1 MYYDTIETG
10 KRIQKLRKEKR
21 LTQEQLAE
29 KINIGERHL
38 QKLESGERGGS
49 VDTLVEIALFFHV
62 SLDFLIL
69 GKPQNDELQSKLR
82 EMAACLENMANTL

>member
-1 MYYDTIETG
+1 MYYDTAETG
-10 KRIQKLRKEKR
+10 KRIQQLRKEKG

-29 KINIGERHL
+29 KINISERHL

-49 VDTLVEIALFFHV
+49 VDTLVDVALFFHV

-69 GKPQNDELQSKLR
+69 GKPQDTDAQAQLR
-82 EMAACLENMANTL
+82 EMAACLENIADTL

>member
-10 KRIQKLRKEKR
+10 KRIQRLRKEKR

-49 VDTLVEIALFFHV
+49 VDTLVEIARFFHV

-69 GKPQNDELQSKLR
+69 GKPQSADVQARLR

>member
-1 MYYDTIETG
+1 MYYDTVETG
-10 KRIQKLRKEKR
+10 KRIQKLRKEKG

-49 VDTLVEIALFFHV
+49 VDTLVEIALFIHV
-62 SLDFLIL
+62 RLDFLIL
-69 GKPQNDELQSKLR
+69 GKQKSGEMQSRLR
-82 EMAACLENMANTL
+82 EMAACLEDMANTL

>member
-1 MYYDTIETG
+1 MYYDTVETG
-10 KRIQKLRKEKR
+10 KRIQQLRKEKG

-29 KINIGERHL
+29 KINTGVRHL

-49 VDTLVEIALFFHV
+49 VDTLVEIAIFFHV

-69 GKPQNDELQSKLR
+69 GKPQSADVQARLH
-82 EMAACLENMANTL
+82 EMAACLENMADSL

>member
-1 MYYDTIETG
+1 MYYDTVETG
-10 KRIQKLRKEKR
+10 KRIQKLRKEKG

-38 QKLESGERGGS
+38 QKLESGERGGF

-69 GKPQNDELQSKLR
+69 GKPQSGEMRSQLR
-82 EMAACLENMANTL
+82 EMAACLEDMANTL

>member
-1 MYYDTIETG
+1 MNYSTIETG
-10 KRIQKLRKEKR
+10 KRIQFLRKNKE

-29 KINIGERHL
+29 KLNISVRHL

-49 VDTLVEIALFFHV
+49 VDILVEIAGAFQV

-69 GKPQNDELQSKLR
+69 GKP
-82 EMAACLENMANTL
+82 EMYNMFNATLEQRRFL

>member
-1 MYYDTIETG
+1 MYYDMIETG
-10 KRIQKLRKEKR
+10 KRIQQLRKEKK

-49 VDTLVEIALFFHV
+49 VDTLVEIARFFHV

-69 GKPQNDELQSKLR
+69 GKPQNAEMQSKLR
-82 EMAACLENMANTL
+82 EMADCLENMANAL

>member
-1 MYYDTIETG
+1 MYYDTMETG
-10 KRIQKLRKEKR
+10 KIIQKLRKAKR

-69 GKPQNDELQSKLR
+69 GKPQSGEIQSRLR
-82 EMAACLENMANTL
+82 KMAAS

>member
-10 KRIQKLRKEKR
+10 KRIQKLRKEKK

-49 VDTLVEIALFFHV
+49 VDTLVEIARFFHV

-69 GKPQNDELQSKLR
+69 GKPQNIEMQSKLR
-82 EMAACLENMANTL
+82 EMATCLENMANTL

>member
-1 MYYDTIETG
+1 MYYDTMETG
-10 KRIQKLRKEKR
+10 KRIQQLRKANG
-21 LTQEQLAE
+21 LTQEQLSE

-49 VDTLVEIALFFHV
+49 IDTLVEVALFFHV

-69 GKPQNDELQSKLR
+69 GKPQSADVQARLR
-82 EMAACLENMANTL
+82 EMAACLENMADTL

>member
-1 MYYDTIETG
+1 MYYDTMETG
-10 KRIQKLRKEKR
+10 KRIQKLRKAKR

-69 GKPQNDELQSKLR
+69 GKPQSGEIQSRLR
-82 EMAACLENMANTL
+82 KMAACLEDMANTL

>member
-10 KRIQKLRKEKR
+10 KRIQELRKGKR

-49 VDTLVEIALFFHV
+49 VDTLVEIAFFFHV

-69 GKPQNDELQSKLR
+69 GNPQNAELQSKLR